1 MSGADPNAETRE
13 VRVTAGSRSQPG
25 RPPSQIGLHS
35 HSLGLSNS
43 VERRFSMMRGGK
55 IPLPLSVGRHVLIT
69 VEAYFVSWHLFL
81 DYWTSECRSY

>member
-1 MSGADPNAETRE
+1 MILMLRRE
-13 VRVTAGSRSQPG
+13 RFELRLVRKISRDG
-25 RPPSQIGLHS
+25 PPRQIGLHS

-43 VERRFSMMRGGK
+43 VERRSSMIRGGN
-55 IPLPLSVGRHVLIT
+55 IPLPLSVGSHILIT